1 MAWRVGGD
9 GVTCAEMELRVGR
22 HGVLRGRRW
31 RRLWAEMVWHMG
43 RDSVACGRKWR
54 GMWVEMARF
63 VGVEMGR
70 RVGRDGLAWGSAEG
84 AWFVGRA

>member
-1 MAWRVGGD
+1 
-9 GVTCAEMELRVGR
+9 
-22 HGVLRGRRW
+22 
-31 RRLWAEMVWHMG
+31 MG

-84 AWFVGRA
+84 RGLWGELELHVGGA

>member
-1 MAWRVGGD
+1 
-9 GVTCAEMELRVGR
+9 
-22 HGVLRGRRW
+22 
-31 RRLWAEMVWHMG
+31 MG

-70 RVGRDGLAWGSAEG
+70 RVGRDGLACGEG
-84 AWFVGRA
+84 EGVWFVGRA